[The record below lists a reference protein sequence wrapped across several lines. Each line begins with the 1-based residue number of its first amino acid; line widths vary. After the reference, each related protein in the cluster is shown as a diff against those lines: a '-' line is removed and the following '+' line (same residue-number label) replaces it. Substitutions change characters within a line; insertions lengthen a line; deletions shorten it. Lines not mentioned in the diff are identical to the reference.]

1 MYVYLSLLKRK
12 LALRQRHGIKILI
25 GWLLLMMAIHV
36 TAMINLEGMSLTDA
50 IWVTTVT
57 ATTVGYGDVSAKTD
71 AGRLATIIIMFGGT
85 IFILANLAAGISDY
99 QANKRRQKLNGTWD
113 WKNVNKQLLVIS
125 TTANEPKSYLET
137 LFQQFRVSPDY
148 KDNDYL
154 LMTHAFDAEGAP
166 ESLMKLGVMWVR
178 GDGDSDAEM
187 ELARVRQASVIAV
200 LGDNRI
206 PKADALV
213 YDVVSRIRAAGY
225 TGRIIAECEDDQNRK
240 RLIDQYSAEVLRPTR
255 GYPEMLMR
263 AIVAQGSQAI
273 VEEIITCGGVECE
286 TTVFDAPLS
295 LDWSDFASAMIDAGV
310 GTPIGCIVDGA
321 TITAPSG
328 HIDRISGVY
337 TLIHDNRAET
347 HDKVQRIAKAS
358 Q

>member
-25 GWLLLMMAIHV
+25 GWLLLMMTLHV
-36 TAMINLEGMSLTDA
+36 IAMINIEGMSLTDA

-71 AGRLATIIIMFGGT
+71 AGRMATIIIMFGGT

-113 WKNVNKQLLVIS
+113 WTVNKHLLVIS
-125 TTANEPKSYLET
+125 TTATEPKAYLEAM
-137 LFQQFRVSPDY
+137 FQQFRRSDDF

-154 LMTHAFDAEGAP
+154 VMTHAFDADGEP

-187 ELARVRQASVIAV
+187 EIGRVNQAAVIAV
-200 LGDNRI
+200 LGDNRV

-213 YDVVSRIRAAGY
+213 YDVVSRIRATGY
-225 TGRIIAECEDDQNRK
+225 KGRIIAECEDDRNRK
-240 RLIDQYSAEVLRPTR
+240 RLVDQYGAEVLRPTR
-255 GYPEMLMR
+255 GYPEMLVR
-263 AIVAQGSQAI
+263 AVVAQGSQAI
-273 VEEIITCGGVECE
+273 VEEIITCGGIECE
-286 TTVFDAPLS
+286 TTVLETERQLNWPA
-295 LDWSDFASAMIDAGV
+295 FASSLIRAGV
-310 GTPIGCIVDGA
+310 GTPIGCVIDGKTIV
-321 TITAPSG
+321 APNG
-328 HIDRISGVY
+328 HLQGVSAVM
-337 TLIHDNRAET
+337 TLLHNNSPTT
-347 HDKVQRIAKAS
+347 HDTVRTIARSS